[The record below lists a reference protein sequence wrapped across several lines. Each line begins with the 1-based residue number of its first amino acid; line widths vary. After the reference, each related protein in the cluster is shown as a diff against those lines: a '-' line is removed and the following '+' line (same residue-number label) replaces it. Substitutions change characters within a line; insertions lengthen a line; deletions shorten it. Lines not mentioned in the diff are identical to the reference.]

1 MDTKSS
7 QPDNASPP
15 QSRFEILRKT
25 ALFKDLS
32 DHELELLASRLQEV
46 RVPNGQQL
54 LVQGEPASRVFWL
67 VAGAV
72 HVIVNGEIIAQV
84 DNIQCFGEMSCL
96 VPGSHCSATVASIQD
111 CTILS
116 VDRVPFLEVLSKNII
131 VASNGKKALTILND
145 HFNAETPIDLLF
157 SDWNMPI
164 LSGIDLLIAVRQS
177 ENFKDLLFI
186 MVTAEGQR
194 DQVML
199 AIKVGVS
206 NYIVKPFPPVQ
217 LELKIQAVWDKLT
230 ARKKNQINKPSE
242 ESIASDQSQ
251 ASVEANASDQSQGSD
266 QNTST

>member
-1 MDTKSS
+1 
-7 QPDNASPP
+7 
-15 QSRFEILRKT
+15 
-25 ALFKDLS
+25 
-32 DHELELLASRLQEV
+32 
-46 RVPNGQQL
+46 
-54 LVQGEPASRVFWL
+54 
-67 VAGAV
+67 
-72 HVIVNGEIIAQV
+72 
-84 DNIQCFGEMSCL
+84 
-96 VPGSHCSATVASIQD
+96 
-111 CTILS
+111 
-116 VDRVPFLEVLSKNII
+116 
-131 VASNGKKALTILND
+131 LND

-177 ENFKDLLFI
+177 ENFKDLPFI